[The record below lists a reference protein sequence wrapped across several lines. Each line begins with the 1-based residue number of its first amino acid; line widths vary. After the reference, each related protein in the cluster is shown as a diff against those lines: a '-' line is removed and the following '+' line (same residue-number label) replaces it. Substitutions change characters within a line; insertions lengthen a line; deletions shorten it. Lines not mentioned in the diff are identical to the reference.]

1 MSDKK
6 QILLLEDDVIIASG
20 IEYALANEG
29 YEVKH
34 FGNVANAKES
44 IESES
49 YVLGLLD
56 MQLPDG
62 NGFQISELLKQKDIP
77 VIFLTIVDDES
88 KIVKA
93 FEEGAD
99 DYMADISHQ
108 LKTPITSMLIM
119 ADLLDAANPEKQQE
133 FIGNIKISLTK
144 MEWLVSGL
152 LKMAKLDSKAVEFH
166 PTATKVSELVAAI
179 KPSVEVLLD
188 INSQTMQIEHDME
201 IVCDKRWTT
210 EAFLNIVKNAI
221 EHSKEGG
228 SIVIDSGDNPIYQWI
243 SIQDFGEGMKEEQ
256 YAALFKRF
264 EHSTN
269 ENGFGIGMPLALS
282 IIRGQG

>member
-1 MSDKK
+1 MWIRKKEITELSDAVRACMEGECKDIRDNK
-6 QILLLEDDVIIASG
+6 EGEFSILKNDI
-20 IEYALANEG
+20 YALACAQQERIG
-29 YEVKH
+29 QLEQER
-34 FGNVANAKES
+34 NVL
-44 IESES
+44 SE
-49 YVLGLLD
+49 
-56 MQLPDG
+56 
-62 NGFQISELLKQKDIP
+62 
-77 VIFLTIVDDES
+77 
-88 KIVKA
+88 
-93 FEEGAD
+93 
-99 DYMADISHQ
+99 YMADISHQ

-119 ADLLDAANPEKQQE
+119 ADLLDGANPEKQQE
-133 FIGNIKISLTK
+133 FIGNIKMSLTK

-166 PTATKVSELVAAI
+166 PTVTKVSELVAAI

-188 INSQTMQIEHDME
+188 VNNQTMHVEHDME
-201 IVCDKRWTT
+201 ILCDKRWTT

-221 EHSKEGG
+221 EHSGEGG

-243 SIQDFGEGMKEEQ
+243 SILDSGEGMKEEQ

-282 IIRGQG
+282 IIRGQGGDIDIDFGGNGKGATFFIKFYK

>member
-1 MSDKK
+1 MWIRKKEITELSDAVRACMEGECEDIRDNKEGEWS
-6 QILLLEDDVIIASG
+6 ILKNDI
-20 IEYALANEG
+20 YALACARQEQVRQL
-29 YEVKH
+29 EQER
-34 FGNVANAKES
+34 NVL
-44 IESES
+44 SE
-49 YVLGLLD
+49 
-56 MQLPDG
+56 
-62 NGFQISELLKQKDIP
+62 
-77 VIFLTIVDDES
+77 
-88 KIVKA
+88 
-93 FEEGAD
+93 
-99 DYMADISHQ
+99 YMADISHQ

-119 ADLLDAANPEKQQE
+119 ADLLEATNPEKQQE
-133 FIGNIKISLTK
+133 FIGNIKMSLTK

-166 PTATKVSELVAAI
+166 PTVTKVSELVAAI

-188 INSQTMQIEHDME
+188 VNNQTMHVEHDME
-201 IVCDKRWTT
+201 ILCDKRWTT

-221 EHSKEGG
+221 EHSREGG

-243 SIQDFGEGMKEEQ
+243 SILDSGEGMKEEQ

-282 IIRGQG
+282 IIRGQGGDIDIDFGGNGKGATFFIKFYK